1 VRKIS
6 NDDLSGSV
14 LGSWLV
20 DFPGRIRETGAQRAD
35 VQIPECCLALQ
46 GRLARPRGLR
56 SLVVVGRAIPRRPS
70 GAGESVSTM
79 LRRLSRRVLRAA
91 SREVSASASPSAPA
105 LVASPPWLAPWRV
118 ASLSTSARAGAR
130 GTRESAAADE
140 AERRKRQRRAARRAD
155 RQHLRAWA
163 SDDERWD
170 EPHLGAP
177 RPPSSGARRRR
188 VADWADEV
196 SADAR
201 ANEAFA
207 KEAREMGWSGA
218 GTLGGPK
225 GGGAA
230 RVKYKHRNERDA
242 RRRRGR
248 GGESPRDVRRERRD
262 RERDHAH
269 ARDEPFFREDAG
281 WYADDG
287 GTRRTDAHAMGKRAA
302 RRAAREAAE
311 AAEAEEFWRRFE
323 ERVFQERL
331 RAAFHG
337 HDRGGF
343 GFGYGAGSG
352 FGFEGFHEYEYF
364 YTPRDRSS
372 GANRSTGTRVP
383 VSTASCAHCAA
394 LDIAPGTNLDAE
406 TLKASL
412 RASAKRWHPDAHASA
427 EDKAAAEAKFKRC
440 YDAYDALVARL

>member
-1 VRKIS
+1 M
-6 NDDLSGSV
+6 
-14 LGSWLV
+14 
-20 DFPGRIRETGAQRAD
+20 
-35 VQIPECCLALQ
+35 
-46 GRLARPRGLR
+46 
-56 SLVVVGRAIPRRPS
+56 
-70 GAGESVSTM
+70 TM

-91 SREVSASASPSAPA
+91 SREVSASPSAPA
-105 LVASPPWLAPWRV
+105 LVASLPWLAPWRV
-118 ASLSTSARAGAR
+118 ASLSTSARAGSR
-130 GTRESAAADE
+130 GTRESTAADE

-163 SDDERWD
+163 SDDSRWD
-170 EPHLGAP
+170 EPHLGAS
-177 RPPSSGARRRR
+177 RRPSSGARRRR
-188 VADWADEV
+188 VVHWADEV

-207 KEAREMGWSGA
+207 REACEMGWSGT
-218 GTLGGPK
+218 GTRGGPK
-225 GGGAA
+225 GGGTA
-230 RVKYKHRNERDA
+230 RVKYKHRNERDT
-242 RRRRGR
+242 RRRRGT
-248 GGESPRDVRRERRD
+248 GGESPRDSRQERLD
-262 RERDHAH
+262 RERDRAH
-269 ARDEPFFREDAG
+269 ARDEPFFREDAW
-281 WYADDG
+281 WYEENG
-287 GTRRTDAHAMGKRAA
+287 GTRRTDARATGKRAA

-343 GFGYGAGSG
+343 GFSH
-352 FGFEGFHEYEYF
+352 EGFHEYEYF
-364 YTPRDRSS
+364 YTPRDRPS
-372 GANRSTGTRVP
+372 GANRSTGTRIP

-394 LDIAPGTNLDAE
+394 LDIAPGTNLDAK

>member
-1 VRKIS
+1 M
-6 NDDLSGSV
+6 
-14 LGSWLV
+14 
-20 DFPGRIRETGAQRAD
+20 
-35 VQIPECCLALQ
+35 
-46 GRLARPRGLR
+46 
-56 SLVVVGRAIPRRPS
+56 
-70 GAGESVSTM
+70 STM

-163 SDDERWD
+163 SDDARWD

-177 RPPSSGARRRR
+177 RRPSSGARRRR

-207 KEAREMGWSGA
+207 REAREMGWSGA
-218 GTLGGPK
+218 GTRGGPK

-248 GGESPRDVRRERRD
+248 GGESSRDVRRVR
-262 RERDHAH
+262 RDHAH
-269 ARDEPFFREDAG
+269 TRDEPFFREDAG

-287 GTRRTDAHAMGKRAA
+287 AARRIDARAMGKRAA

-343 GFGYGAGSG
+343 GFG
-352 FGFEGFHEYEYF
+352 FEGFHEYEYF

-383 VSTASCAHCAA
+383 VSTASCEHCAA

-412 RASAKRWHPDAHASA
+412 RASAKRWHPDAHASP